1 MSAAERSR
9 PPSLGGDGQI
19 CSPPN
24 WGGREHAGARDR
36 ARGRAAGRTAPG
48 RARLGTATAGLRARR
63 RGSTRCNP
71 AATDSA
77 AARGRGASGWAA
89 QTAAWRAARR
99 ERAGLRRGPAQG
111 RRSEKLRKM
120 LVLRNCL
127 QLRKIS
133 RFAAQRTI
141 FRGPGGGR
149 VGGLE
154 PAGRTP
160 SRSATIGARLH
171 YREPHGRGR
180 GWHAQLGAGTVGR
193 GET

>member
-99 ERAGLRRGPAQG
+99 ERAGLRRGPDEADAAKNCAKYRVL
-111 RRSEKLRKM
+111 RRSG
-120 LVLRNCL
+120 
-127 QLRKIS
+127 QF
-133 RFAAQRTI
+133 FAA
-141 FRGPGGGR
+141 PGGR

-171 YREPHGRGR
+171 YRVPHGRGR
-180 GWHAQLGAGTVGR
+180 GRHAQLGAGTVGR